1 VALRLRTNDAG
12 ISGELQ
18 QTQELQQ
25 LSAKLADVL
34 AGKSRPADAA
44 EAIRLA
50 HFGHKFQRYHVG
62 AAKLFQNAFA
72 LKPAL
77 AEDLKAEHRYRA
89 ACAALLAA
97 NGYGKGASALTQ
109 QERAD
114 WRKQALTWLQADL
127 QKWRE
132 QSASNQAGDVL
143 GLLHRLADWQSNP
156 ELVGVRDAKELAK
169 LSPEEQQNWQKL
181 WSERQS
187 IIKQAMQ
194 RFHAL
199 AEHKRALTGEKPEQ
213 FHKLKLR
220 AGAVYVLDLMSGE
233 FDAYLK
239 LYDPDG
245 RILAEDDDGGGD
257 LNARLVFT
265 LPRDGVYRALA
276 TSYQRQ
282 GIGAYTL
289 MLREFYPKKK

>member
-1 VALRLRTNDAG
+1 MKRWWPHA
-12 ISGELQ
+12 
-18 QTQELQQ
+18 
-25 LSAKLADVL
+25 
-34 AGKSRPADAA
+34 RP
-44 EAIRLA
+44 
-50 HFGHKFQRYHVG
+50 
-62 AAKLFQNAFA
+62 
-72 LKPAL
+72 
-77 AEDLKAEHRYRA
+77 
-89 ACAALLAA
+89 CAALLAA

-143 GLLHRLADWQSNP
+143 RLLHRLADWQSNP
-156 ELVGVRDAKELAK
+156 ELAGVRDAKELAK

-199 AEHKRALTGEKPEQ
+199 EEHKGALTAEEPEQ

>member
-1 VALRLRTNDAG
+1 
-12 ISGELQ
+12 
-18 QTQELQQ
+18 
-25 LSAKLADVL
+25 
-34 AGKSRPADAA
+34 
-44 EAIRLA
+44 
-50 HFGHKFQRYHVG
+50 
-62 AAKLFQNAFA
+62 
-72 LKPAL
+72 
-77 AEDLKAEHRYRA
+77 
-89 ACAALLAA
+89 
-97 NGYGKGASALTQ
+97 
-109 QERAD
+109 
-114 WRKQALTWLQADL
+114 
-127 QKWRE
+127 
-132 QSASNQAGDVL
+132 
-143 GLLHRLADWQSNP
+143 
-156 ELVGVRDAKELAK
+156 
-169 LSPEEQQNWQKL
+169 
-181 WSERQS
+181 
-187 IIKQAMQ
+187 MQ

-199 AEHKRALTGEKPEQ
+199 EEHKGALTAEEPEQ